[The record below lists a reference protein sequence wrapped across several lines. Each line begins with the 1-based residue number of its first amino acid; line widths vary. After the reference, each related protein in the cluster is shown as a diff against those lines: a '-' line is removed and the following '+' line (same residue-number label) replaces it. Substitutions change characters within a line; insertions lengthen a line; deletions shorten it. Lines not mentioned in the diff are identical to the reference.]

1 MRETKISIV
10 VPVYNAEKE
19 LQRCVDSI
27 FRQSFSNWE
36 LLLID
41 DGSRDSSSALCD
53 RLGAQDTRVRVWHK
67 ENGGVSS
74 ARNLGICKA
83 EGEYLF
89 FTDSD
94 DTLFPDTLATLYQKA
109 KVSGADLSVCG
120 FTYLVEQT
128 KECVDNLPEKAF
140 CGGGKEYLE
149 ERFLSD
155 FRREFFNPP
164 WNKLIRRELLL
175 ENDIRF
181 GEEFAICEDMAF
193 SIQVLEKSKGICVVP
208 ESLYCYHYKEAENL
222 VNRFH
227 ENYYEALLYFR
238 DRTWQCFR
246 TLQAK
251 QELYAE
257 VNACFVGKSLMYLH
271 KIYRDSGYEETRK
284 YAELKRIGG
293 SLPLQNALRE
303 YRATGKRRLLR
314 ELLLH
319 KKFRL
324 LDSLYRWR

>member
-109 KVSGADLSVCG
+109 KVSGVS
-120 FTYLVEQT
+120 
-128 KECVDNLPEKAF
+128 
-140 CGGGKEYLE
+140 
-149 ERFLSD
+149 
-155 FRREFFNPP
+155 FRINQ
-164 WNKLIRRELLL
+164 
-175 ENDIRF
+175 
-181 GEEFAICEDMAF
+181 G
-193 SIQVLEKSKGICVVP
+193 
-208 ESLYCYHYKEAENL
+208 
-222 VNRFH
+222 
-227 ENYYEALLYFR
+227 
-238 DRTWQCFR
+238 
-246 TLQAK
+246 
-251 QELYAE
+251 
-257 VNACFVGKSLMYLH
+257 
-271 KIYRDSGYEETRK
+271 
-284 YAELKRIGG
+284 
-293 SLPLQNALRE
+293 
-303 YRATGKRRLLR
+303 
-314 ELLLH
+314 
-319 KKFRL
+319 
-324 LDSLYRWR
+324 

>member
-128 KECVDNLPEKAF
+128 KECVDNLPAF
-140 CGGGKEYLE
+140 WPIH
-149 ERFLSD
+149 RS
-155 FRREFFNPP
+155 
-164 WNKLIRRELLL
+164 
-175 ENDIRF
+175 
-181 GEEFAICEDMAF
+181 
-193 SIQVLEKSKGICVVP
+193 
-208 ESLYCYHYKEAENL
+208 
-222 VNRFH
+222 
-227 ENYYEALLYFR
+227 
-238 DRTWQCFR
+238 
-246 TLQAK
+246 
-251 QELYAE
+251 
-257 VNACFVGKSLMYLH
+257 
-271 KIYRDSGYEETRK
+271 
-284 YAELKRIGG
+284 
-293 SLPLQNALRE
+293 
-303 YRATGKRRLLR
+303 
-314 ELLLH
+314 
-319 KKFRL
+319 
-324 LDSLYRWR
+324 

>member
-175 ENDIRF
+175 EMISASERNLPSVRIWLFPCRCWKRAKGSVWFRSRCIVITIR
-181 GEEFAICEDMAF
+181 
-193 SIQVLEKSKGICVVP
+193 
-208 ESLYCYHYKEAENL
+208 
-222 VNRFH
+222 
-227 ENYYEALLYFR
+227 
-238 DRTWQCFR
+238 
-246 TLQAK
+246 
-251 QELYAE
+251 
-257 VNACFVGKSLMYLH
+257 
-271 KIYRDSGYEETRK
+271 
-284 YAELKRIGG
+284 
-293 SLPLQNALRE
+293 
-303 YRATGKRRLLR
+303 KRRI
-314 ELLLH
+314 
-319 KKFRL
+319 
-324 LDSLYRWR
+324 W

>member
-27 FRQSFSNWE
+27 FQQSFSNWE

-41 DGSRDSSSALCD
+41 DGSRDSSPALCD

-120 FTYLVEQT
+120 FTYLVEQWIT
-128 KECVDNLPEKAF
+128 FRKKLSAVEEKNIWRSGF
-140 CGGGKEYLE
+140 YRTSGG
-149 ERFLSD
+149 
-155 FRREFFNPP
+155 N
-164 WNKLIRRELLL
+164 
-175 ENDIRF
+175 
-181 GEEFAICEDMAF
+181 F
-193 SIQVLEKSKGICVVP
+193 SIRHGI
-208 ESLYCYHYKEAENL
+208 S
-222 VNRFH
+222 
-227 ENYYEALLYFR
+227 
-238 DRTWQCFR
+238 
-246 TLQAK
+246 
-251 QELYAE
+251 
-257 VNACFVGKSLMYLH
+257 
-271 KIYRDSGYEETRK
+271 
-284 YAELKRIGG
+284 
-293 SLPLQNALRE
+293 
-303 YRATGKRRLLR
+303 
-314 ELLLH
+314 
-319 KKFRL
+319 
-324 LDSLYRWR
+324 

>member
-140 CGGGKEYLE
+140 CGGGKEYL
-149 ERFLSD
+149 
-155 FRREFFNPP
+155 
-164 WNKLIRRELLL
+164 
-175 ENDIRF
+175 
-181 GEEFAICEDMAF
+181 
-193 SIQVLEKSKGICVVP
+193 
-208 ESLYCYHYKEAENL
+208 
-222 VNRFH
+222 
-227 ENYYEALLYFR
+227 
-238 DRTWQCFR
+238 
-246 TLQAK
+246 
-251 QELYAE
+251 
-257 VNACFVGKSLMYLH
+257 H
-271 KIYRDSGYEETRK
+271 KR
-284 YAELKRIGG
+284 
-293 SLPLQNALRE
+293 
-303 YRATGKRRLLR
+303 
-314 ELLLH
+314 
-319 KKFRL
+319 FRL

>member
-109 KVSGADLSVCG
+109 KS
-120 FTYLVEQT
+120 
-128 KECVDNLPEKAF
+128 
-140 CGGGKEYLE
+140 
-149 ERFLSD
+149 
-155 FRREFFNPP
+155 
-164 WNKLIRRELLL
+164 IRRGSFGV
-175 ENDIRF
+175 RF
-181 GEEFAICEDMAF
+181 YISGGTDERMWITFRKKLSAVEEKNIWRSGFYRTSGGDLA
-193 SIQVLEKSKGICVVP
+193 SGHGI
-208 ESLYCYHYKEAENL
+208 S
-222 VNRFH
+222 
-227 ENYYEALLYFR
+227 
-238 DRTWQCFR
+238 
-246 TLQAK
+246 
-251 QELYAE
+251 
-257 VNACFVGKSLMYLH
+257 
-271 KIYRDSGYEETRK
+271 
-284 YAELKRIGG
+284 
-293 SLPLQNALRE
+293 
-303 YRATGKRRLLR
+303 
-314 ELLLH
+314 
-319 KKFRL
+319 
-324 LDSLYRWR
+324 